1 MPRLPVCKPNC
12 CRSHLAWIVS
22 LKEYAALTACSVI
35 FFQNEHQVGKR
46 HVRKGLV
53 ISAILISTSAVS
65 RAANDDA
72 QYHEPDAGCLIYS
85 AGGIKF
91 PMQFTFPYNRTVTTD
106 GRTVKDWSGRIEPPP
121 SEFFHAKAKYTD
133 FIGTETGRL
142 FLRCLPPGTY
152 QVGPYSY
159 HGVIPGVASIY
170 WKAAN
175 FAPLAFHIR
184 SGEATY
190 IGSFMRAPSLP
201 TSLRP
206 ILGAR
211 GFFVIADR
219 SSRDLPIAQGRLPAQ
234 MKVMKEVLDVSG
246 STDPALRTSEP

>member
-1 MPRLPVCKPNC
+1 VVEGVRAAGGTRVTSRPRVRPGPLRDMPARWVASPE
-12 CRSHLAWIVS
+12 SAHLAGANHRSAPYRTYRSWS
-22 LKEYAALTACSVI
+22 GHRPPTPAPNR
-35 FFQNEHQVGKR
+35 QP
-46 HVRKGLV
+46 HVYRQGASNV
-53 ISAILISTSAVS
+53 
-65 RAANDDA
+65 
-72 QYHEPDAGCLIYS
+72 
-85 AGGIKF
+85 
-91 PMQFTFPYNRTVTTD
+91 D

-142 FLRCLPPGTY
+142 FVRCLPPGTY